1 MFRPFFSTL
10 DLNLFKNPELILCSC
25 LLSTSKIAFSTLN
38 TCFLN
43 VSGSGML
50 PIADDIS
57 FPRIP
62 SNAAIILLS
71 VGTHVPESHFLMSFK
86 EAPVKD
92 AICLLDKPLSSF
104 NLANTVEKFS
114 IKTNCIQY
122 IYFYTISLNN
132 GGE

>member
-1 MFRPFFSTL
+1 MRAYF
-10 DLNLFKNPELILCSC
+10 
-25 LLSTSKIAFSTLN
+25 LL
-38 TCFLN
+38 
-43 VSGSGML
+43 MD
-50 PIADDIS
+50 DDIE
-57 FPRIP
+57 RYNLEEP
-62 SNAAIILLS
+62 SVEVDESPVAPEPEVS
-71 VGTHVPESHFLMSFK
+71 VDK